1 MIAVVAPGPLR
12 GAIPAI
18 PSKSAAHRLLI
29 CAALADAPTVLECT
43 SAGRDMDATV
53 RCLRALGAKIEE
65 KNGKITVIPTEIPV
79 SDAVLDAGESGSTL
93 RFLLPVVC
101 ALGVPARFR
110 LRGRLARRPL
120 EPLWTEL
127 QRCGAVLEKDG
138 DEILVS
144 GKLEENRFSLAA
156 NVSSQFLSGILM
168 ALPLLGGGELTLTT
182 ELQSAG
188 YLAMTEDALRRF
200 GAEIT
205 HENNV
210 IRMAPGKLRSP
221 GWCPVEGD
229 WSNAAFWLCAGV
241 AVTGLDD
248 RSRQGDRVVPACIE
262 AIRAGNA
269 VIDCGDIP
277 DLVPPLAA
285 LAAACPGTTRFV
297 NGARL
302 RLKESDRIA
311 STVRMLNDL
320 GARAAERPDGLRVE
334 GSERLRGGTVD
345 GAGDHR
351 IVMAAAI
358 AAAHCEHPVRIT
370 CAQAAEKSYAAFWD
384 DFVRLGGCVR
394 WEEEP

>member
-1 MIAVVAPGPLR
+1 MIAVVTPGPLR
-12 GAIPAI
+12 GTIPAI

-29 CAALADAPTVLECT
+29 CAAFSLAPTVLQCT
-43 SAGRDMDATV
+43 VAGRDMAATV
-53 RCLRALGAKIEE
+53 RCLRALGAEIEE
-65 KNGKITVIPTEIPV
+65 KDGSMTVIPITKPTR
-79 SDAVLDAGESGSTL
+79 DAVLDVGESGSTL

-110 LRGRLARRPL
+110 LHGRLARRPL
-120 EPLWTEL
+120 EPLWSEL
-127 QRCGAVLEKDG
+127 TRCGAVLEQDG
-138 DEILVS
+138 DEIAVS
-144 GKLEENRFSLAA
+144 GTLRENRFALAA

-205 HENNV
+205 HESSV

-221 GWCPVEGD
+221 GACPVEGD

-241 AVTGLDD
+241 AVTGLEHQ
-248 RSRQGDRVVPACIE
+248 SRQGDRIVPACIG

-269 VIDCGDIP
+269 VIDCGQIP

-285 LAAACPGTTRFV
+285 LAATCPGTTRFV
-297 NGARL
+297 NGSRL

-311 STVRMLNDL
+311 TTVRMLTDL
-320 GARAAERPDGLRVE
+320 GARAGECPDGLWVA
-334 GSERLRGGTVD
+334 GAERLPGGTVD

-358 AAAHCEHPVRIT
+358 AAASCGNPVIIT
-370 CAQAAEKSYAAFWD
+370 GAQAAEKSYAAFWD
-384 DFVRLGGCVR
+384 DFVRLGGNVR
-394 WEEEP
+394 WEAEP

>member
-1 MIAVVAPGPLR
+1 MIAVVTPGPLR
-12 GAIPAI
+12 GEIAAIA
-18 PSKSAAHRLLI
+18 SKSAAHRLLI
-29 CAALADAPTVLECT
+29 CAAFSPAPTVLQCAVE
-43 SAGRDMDATV
+43 GMDMAATV

-65 KNGKITVIPTEIPV
+65 KNGKITVIPIETPV
-79 SDAVLDAGESGSTL
+79 SGAILDVGESGSTL

-110 LRGRLARRPL
+110 LHGRLAQRPL
-120 EPLWTEL
+120 EPLWSEL
-127 QRCGAVLEKDG
+127 QRCGAVLEQDG

-144 GKLEENRFSLAA
+144 GRLEDNRFSLAA
-156 NVSSQFLSGILM
+156 NVSSQFLSGILL

-188 YLAMTEDALRRF
+188 YLAMTEDALTRF
-200 GAEIT
+200 GAGIS

-210 IRMAPGKLRSP
+210 IRVSP
-221 GWCPVEGD
+221 GALHSPGACPVEGD
-229 WSNAAFWLCAGV
+229 WSNAAFWLCASV

-248 RSRQGDRVVPACIE
+248 RSRQGDRIVPACIA

-269 VIDCGDIP
+269 VIDCGNIP

-285 LAAACPGTTRFV
+285 LAATCPGTTRFV

-302 RLKESDRIA
+302 RLKESDRITT
-311 STVRMLNDL
+311 TVRMLNGL
-320 GARAAERPDGLRVE
+320 GARAAENPDGLRVE

-370 CAQAAEKSYAAFWD
+370 GAQAAEKSYAAFWD

>member
-1 MIAVVAPGPLR
+1 MIAVVTPGPLR
-12 GAIPAI
+12 GEIAAIA
-18 PSKSAAHRLLI
+18 SKSAAHRLLI
-29 CAALADAPTVLECT
+29 CAAFSLAPTVLEC
-43 SAGRDMDATV
+43 AVEGMDMAATV
-53 RCLRALGAKIEE
+53 RCLRALGAKIEDN
-65 KNGKITVIPTEIPV
+65 NGEITVKPIEIPV
-79 SDAVLDAGESGSTL
+79 SDAVLDVGESGSTL

-110 LRGRLARRPL
+110 LHGRLAQRPL
-120 EPLWTEL
+120 EPLRSEL
-127 QRCGAVLEKDG
+127 TRCGAILEQAG

-144 GKLEENRFSLAA
+144 GKLEKNRFSLAA
-156 NVSSQFLSGILM
+156 NVSSQFLSGILL

-210 IRMAPGKLRSP
+210 VRLAPGPMHSP
-221 GWCPVEGD
+221 GRCPVEGD

-241 AVTGLDD
+241 TVTGLDHA
-248 RSRQGDRVVPACIE
+248 SRQGDRIVPACIG

-269 VIDCGDIP
+269 VVDCGNIP

-285 LAAACPGTTRFV
+285 LAATCPGTTRFV
-297 NGARL
+297 NASRL

-311 STVRMLNDL
+311 STVKMLNGL
-320 GARAAERPDGLRVE
+320 GARAAEAPDGLRVE
-334 GSERLRGGTVD
+334 GTERLRGGAVD

-370 CAQAAEKSYAAFWD
+370 GAQAAEKSYAAFWD
-384 DFVRLGGCVR
+384 DFVRLGGRVR